1 MPRGYVED
9 EGRPLGD
16 ACRGSRQT
24 APSGWSTMAL
34 VVNVGEKAS
43 ARCQVGIQK
52 VSDPRKRRK
61 TPLAD
66 VEIEGMA
73 SLSRQAEAAPA
84 YGLRGIRR
92 TGGTSWI
99 RAFTWNVGTWPV
111 MRSENPISVAHEGGK

>member
-43 ARCQVGIQK
+43 LRCQVGIQK

-92 TGGTSWI
+92 TGGTSLG
-99 RAFTWNVGTWPV
+99 NKGEPVGFRPCGRITRNKPNKA
-111 MRSENPISVAHEGGK
+111 RTS